1 MDINYYNHVYLNI
14 LDGEVTPYFAT
25 DMINKIVYKNMEK
38 LLKSSKNNSGSV
50 IENRCMLFR
59 YLSKAKKGE
68 LPILSQNNI
77 ERWEMPAGAQIV
89 TDRSMYKPSHIMRSI
104 QYMFDQKV
112 VRIWDDNIISLENK
126 KDMTDKL
133 TANDKLI
140 DW

>member
-1 MDINYYNHVYLNI
+1 
-14 LDGEVTPYFAT
+14 
-25 DMINKIVYKNMEK
+25 
-38 LLKSSKNNSGSV
+38 
-50 IENRCMLFR
+50 MLSR

-89 TDRSMYKPSHIMRSI
+89 TDRSMYKPSRIMRSI
-104 QYMFDQKV
+104 QYMFDQKI